1 MRAFLVFLAACV
13 WAIPVQAGA
22 ERLQELYD
30 LMHVRTA
37 VEILAEEGMSYALD
51 SEEVLFQGPASG
63 DWGAA
68 LKSVYDPDQLEPI
81 VRSGFEQGLAGADL
95 GPLIAFFDTPTGQKV
110 VALELSA
117 RRAFV
122 ARDVEQTARETWRQ
136 NPTGLAHAAA
146 ISQYIEVND
155 LIERNVIGSMNAN
168 MRFLRAFNADNMD
181 LSEAD
186 ILSDI
191 WAEED
196 RMRADTVE
204 WMNAF
209 LSMAYAPLEADEMQA
224 NLDLWQSPS
233 GQALNNALFLG
244 FDRMFEQVSEELG
257 KAAAGILAQQ
267 EL

>member
-1 MRAFLVFLAACV
+1 MRFVLAMAAVIAWAFPA
-13 WAIPVQAGA
+13 WAGA
-22 ERLQELYD
+22 DRIQELYD

-37 VEILAEEGMSYALD
+37 VEIMAEEGMFYALD
-51 SEEVLFQGPASG
+51 SEEVLFDGPAAG

-68 LKSVYDPDQLEPI
+68 LTAVYDPDRLEGI
-81 VRSGFEQGLAGADL
+81 VRAGFEQGLAGADL
-95 GPLIAFFDTPTGQKV
+95 TPLIAFFDTPTGQKV

-117 RRAFV
+117 RRAFL
-122 ARDVEQTARETWRQ
+122 ARDVEQMARETWRQ
-136 NPTGLAHAAA
+136 NPTGLAHSAA
-146 ISQYIEVND
+146 ISRYIEVND
-155 LIERNVIGSMNAN
+155 LIERNVTGSMNAN
-168 MRFLRAFNADNMD
+168 MRFLRAFNAGNTD
-181 LSEAD
+181 LSESD

-224 NLDLWQSPS
+224 NLELWQSQA

-257 KAAAGILAQQ
+257 MVAAGILTQQ